1 MSLREIVGDTE
12 TTGLGVPAGHRLCEV
27 GLVEVIDRRPTG
39 RAFHAYVNPER
50 DMPPDAFRIHGLSD
64 AFLARM
70 PLFEE
75 IADDMLAFIGDA
87 PVVAHNASF
96 EREFL
101 NAELV
106 IAGRPPIAEDRFV
119 DTVRLSRKR
128 TPGKGIKHTLDA
140 VLTRFKIDASR
151 RTLHGALLDAQL
163 LAEVYPQLLA
173 DPQAEMDLLTD
184 LAEPGADDLL
194 LTIAARTPRPPRV
207 FGDEEIAA
215 HKALMSS
222 ITSPIWDEYRAL
234 S

>member
-1 MSLREIVGDTE
+1 MSLRECVADTE
-12 TTGLGVPAGHRLCEV
+12 TTGISTQAGHRLCEV
-27 GLVEVIDRRPTG
+27 GIVETIDRRPTG
-39 RAFHAYVNPER
+39 RSFHAYVNPDR
-50 DMPPDAFRIHGLSD
+50 DIPPEVFSIHGLSD
-64 AFLARM
+64 AFLSRM
-70 PLFEE
+70 PLFEDV
-75 IADDMLAFIGDA
+75 ADDMLAFIGDA

-106 IAGRPPIAEDRFV
+106 IAGRPPIAEDRFI

-140 VLTRFKIDASR
+140 VLARYKVDASR

-173 DPQAEMDLLTD
+173 APQAEMDLLLD
-184 LAEPGADDLL
+184 LAP
-194 LTIAARTPRPPRV
+194 AAIEQPIVRTPRPPRQ
-207 FGDEEIAA
+207 FSSDEIAA
-215 HKALMSS
+215 HAALAATIS
-222 ITSPIWDEYRAL
+222 SPIWDEYRAL